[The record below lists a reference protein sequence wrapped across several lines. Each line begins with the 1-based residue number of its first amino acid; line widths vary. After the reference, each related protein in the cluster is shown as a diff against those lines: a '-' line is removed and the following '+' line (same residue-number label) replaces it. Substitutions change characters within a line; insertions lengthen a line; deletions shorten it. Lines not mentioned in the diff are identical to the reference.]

1 MNKVNKKNID
11 NKKKLNDIKTILIL
25 VGIILFSF
33 SLLKMKK
40 TYSLFESELSANSK
54 LDIAKWV
61 IEVNNEN
68 VTNGYETQFTMDRF
82 NISENENTLQGNFA
96 PGIQGYTDIV
106 IRPKNVQ
113 TSLRYD
119 IKIDKTEL
127 KESGIDLNLNPELE
141 DGTVLIKTGADQ
153 YTRVITLKQM
163 EQNKDL
169 QDRIRINIVWPNDDT
184 KHVRD
189 TEIGMKANDKIK
201 IPVEIK
207 FTQYLGEK
215 IEEIQGN

>member
-141 DGTVLIKTGADQ
+141 DGTVLIKTGTDQ